1 MSCLFGFD
9 VGTKIVGVAVGNR
22 LTGTARALAAVPV
35 RDGEPDWNAL
45 DSLRREWLPAEL
57 VVGLPLDNEGKEQS
71 MTRTARRFAERIGE
85 RYSLPV
91 AFADERMSSQEAA
104 RRFAAGRAAGTRK
117 RSDAKSID
125 AEAAAVILESYLVQA
140 PVYHSP

>member
-22 LTGTARALAAVPV
+22 LTGTARGIAALPV
-35 RDGEPDWNAL
+35 RDGEPDWQAL
-45 DSLRREWLPAEL
+45 DTLRREWLPEAL
-57 VVGLPLDNEGKEQS
+57 IVGLPLDNDGKEQP
-71 MTRTARRFAERIGE
+71 MTRTARRFAERIGQ

-91 AFADERMSSQEAA
+91 TFADERMSSQEAA

-117 RSDAKSID
+117 RSDVRSID
-125 AEAAAVILESYLVQA
+125 AEAAAVILESYLLL
-140 PVYHSP
+140 P

>member
-22 LTGTARALAAVPV
+22 LTGTARGIAAVPV
-35 RDGEPDWNAL
+35 KDGEPDWQAL
-45 DSLRREWLPAEL
+45 DTLRREWLPEAL
-57 VVGLPLDNEGKEQS
+57 IVGLPVDNEGKEQP
-71 MTRTARRFAERIGE
+71 MTRTARRFAERIGQ

-91 AFADERMSSQEAA
+91 TFADERMSSQEAA

-117 RSDAKSID
+117 RSDVRSID
-125 AEAAAVILESYLVQA
+125 AEAAAVILESYLLQ
-140 PVYHSP
+140 P

>member
-22 LTGTARALAAVPV
+22 LTGTARALAAIPV
-35 RDGEPDWNAL
+35 REGEPDWQAL
-45 DSLRREWLPAEL
+45 DTLRREWLPAEL
-57 VVGLPLDNEGKEQS
+57 VIGLPLDNEGKEQP
-71 MTRTARRFAERIGE
+71 MTRTARRFAERLAQ
-85 RYSLPV
+85 RYALPV

-125 AEAAAVILESYLVQA
+125 AEAAAVILEGYLLQ
-140 PVYHSP
+140 S

>member
-9 VGTKIVGVAVGNR
+9 VGTKVVGVAVGNR
-22 LTGTARALAAVPV
+22 LTGTARALAALPV
-35 RDGEPDWNAL
+35 RDGAL
-45 DSLRREWLPAEL
+45 DWPALDKLRGEWLPAEL
-57 VVGLPLDNEGKEQS
+57 VVGLPLDNDGKEQP
-71 MTRTARRFAERIGE
+71 MTRTARRFAEEISK
-85 RYSLPV
+85 RYGIPV

-125 AEAAAVILESYLVQA
+125 AEAAAVILESYLLQA
-140 PVYHSP
+140 

>member
-1 MSCLFGFD
+1 MTCLFGFD

-35 RDGEPDWNAL
+35 RDGEPDWQAL
-45 DSLRREWLPAEL
+45 DALRREWLPAEL
-57 VVGLPLDNEGKEQS
+57 VVGLPLDNEGKEQP
-71 MTRTARRFAERIGE
+71 MTRTARRFAERIGA
-85 RYSLPV
+85 RYTLPV

-125 AEAAAVILESYLVQA
+125 AEAAAVILESYLLQA
-140 PVYHSP
+140 

>member
-22 LTGTARALAAVPV
+22 LTGTARGLAAVAV
-35 RDGEPDWNAL
+35 RDGQPDWQIL
-45 DSLRREWLPAEL
+45 DTLRREWLPVEL
-57 VVGLPLDNEGKEQS
+57 VVGLPLDNEGQEQP
-71 MTRTARRFAERIGE
+71 MTRTARRFAQRIGD

-91 AFADERMSSQEAA
+91 VFADERMSSQEAA

-117 RSDAKSID
+117 KSDAKNID
-125 AEAAAVILESYLVQA
+125 AEAAAVILESYLI
-140 PVYHSP
+140 ST

>member
-22 LTGTARALAAVPV
+22 LTGTARALAAIPV
-35 RDGEPDWNAL
+35 RDGQPDWQAL
-45 DSLRREWLPAEL
+45 DALRSDWLPAEL
-57 VVGLPLDNEGKEQS
+57 VVGLPLDNDGKEQP
-71 MTRTARRFAERIGE
+71 MTRTARRFAQRLTE
-85 RYSLPV
+85 RYKLPV
-91 AFADERMSSQEAA
+91 VFADERMSSQEAA

-125 AEAAAVILESYLVQA
+125 AEAAAVILESYLVQE
-140 PVYHSP
+140 

>member
-35 RDGEPDWNAL
+35 RDGEPDWHAL
-45 DSLRREWLPAEL
+45 DTLRRDWLPAEL
-57 VVGLPLDNEGKEQS
+57 VVGLPLDNEGKEQP
-71 MTRTARRFAERIGE
+71 MTRTARRFAERISE
-85 RYSLPV
+85 RYALPV

-125 AEAAAVILESYLVQA
+125 AEAAAVILESYLLTTLGT
-140 PVYHSP
+140 S

>member
-9 VGTKIVGVAVGNR
+9 VGTKIIGVSVGNR

-35 RDGEPDWNAL
+35 RDGVPDWQTL
-45 DSLRREWLPAEL
+45 DNLRREWLPAEL
-57 VVGLPLDNEGKEQS
+57 VVGLPVDNEGKEQP
-71 MTRTARRFAERIGE
+71 MTRTARRFAQRIGK

-91 AFADERMSSQEAA
+91 AFADERMTSQEAA

-125 AEAAAVILESYLVQA
+125 AEAAAVILESYLL
-140 PVYHSP
+140 SS

>member
-1 MSCLFGFD
+1 MTCLFGFD

-22 LTGTARALAAVPV
+22 LTGTARALAAIPV
-35 RDGEPDWNAL
+35 RDGEPDWQAL
-45 DSLRREWLPAEL
+45 DTLRREWLPAEL
-57 VVGLPLDNEGKEQS
+57 VIGLPLDNEGKEQP
-71 MTRTARRFAERIGE
+71 MTRTARRFAQRLGE
-85 RYSLPV
+85 RYALPV

-125 AEAAAVILESYLVQA
+125 AEAAAVILEGYLLQ
-140 PVYHSP
+140 S

>member
-22 LTGTARALAAVPV
+22 LTGTARGIAALPV
-35 RDGEPDWNAL
+35 RDGEPDWQAL
-45 DSLRREWLPAEL
+45 DTLRREWLPEAL
-57 VVGLPLDNEGKEQS
+57 IVGLPLDNDGKEQP
-71 MTRTARRFAERIGE
+71 MTRKARRFAERIGQ
-85 RYSLPV
+85 RYDLPV

-117 RSDAKSID
+117 RSDVRSID
-125 AEAAAVILESYLVQA
+125 AEAAAVILESYLLL
-140 PVYHSP
+140 P

>member
-22 LTGTARALAAVPV
+22 LTGTARALAAIPV
-35 RDGEPDWNAL
+35 RDGQPDWQAL
-45 DSLRREWLPAEL
+45 DTLRREWLPAEL
-57 VVGLPLDNEGKEQS
+57 VVGLPLDNEGKEQP
-71 MTRTARRFAERIGE
+71 MTKTARRFAESIGA
-85 RYSLPV
+85 RYALPV

-125 AEAAAVILESYLVQA
+125 AEAAAVILESYLV
-140 PVYHSP
+140 S

>member
-35 RDGEPDWNAL
+35 RDGQPDWQAL
-45 DSLRREWLPAEL
+45 DTLRSDWLPEEL
-57 VVGLPLDNEGKEQS
+57 VVGLPLDNDGKEQP
-71 MTRTARRFAERIGE
+71 MTRTARRFAQRLTE
-85 RYSLPV
+85 RYKLPV
-91 AFADERMSSQEAA
+91 VFADERMTSQEAA

-125 AEAAAVILESYLVQA
+125 AEAAAVILESYLIQE
-140 PVYHSP
+140 

>member
-22 LTGTARALAAVPV
+22 LTGTARALAAVAV
-35 RDGEPDWNAL
+35 RDGEPDWHAL
-45 DSLRREWLPAEL
+45 DTLRREWLPAEL
-57 VVGLPLDNEGKEQS
+57 VVGLPLDNDGKEQP
-71 MTRTARRFAERIGE
+71 MTRTARRFAERIGQ
-85 RYSLPV
+85 RYALPV

-125 AEAAAVILESYLVQA
+125 AEAAAVILESYLLTTLGM
-140 PVYHSP
+140 S

>member
-35 RDGEPDWNAL
+35 RDGQPDWQAL
-45 DSLRREWLPAEL
+45 DTLRSNWLPEEL
-57 VVGLPLDNEGKEQS
+57 VVGLPLDNDGKEQP
-71 MTRTARRFAERIGE
+71 MTRTARRFAQRLTE
-85 RYSLPV
+85 RYKLPV
-91 AFADERMSSQEAA
+91 VFADERMSSQEAA

-125 AEAAAVILESYLVQA
+125 AEAAAVILESYLIQE
-140 PVYHSP
+140 

>member
-35 RDGEPDWNAL
+35 RDGEPDWQTL
-45 DSLRREWLPAEL
+45 DALRREWLPAEL
-57 VVGLPLDNEGKEQS
+57 VVGLPLDNDGKEQP
-71 MTRTARRFAERIGE
+71 MTRTARRFADRVAE
-85 RYSLPV
+85 RYALPV
-91 AFADERMSSQEAA
+91 ALADERMSSQEAA

-140 PVYHSP
+140 

>member
-22 LTGTARALAAVPV
+22 LTGSARALAVVPM

-45 DSLRREWLPAEL
+45 DTLRREWLPAEL
-57 VVGLPLDNEGKEQS
+57 VVGLPLDNDGKEQP
-71 MTRTARRFAERIGE
+71 MTRTARRFAESIGK
-85 RYSLPV
+85 RYDLPV

-125 AEAAAVILESYLVQA
+125 AEAAAVILESYLLQA
-140 PVYHSP
+140 

>member
-35 RDGEPDWNAL
+35 RDGEPDWHAL
-45 DSLRREWLPAEL
+45 DTLRREWLPAEL
-57 VVGLPLDNEGKEQS
+57 IVGLPLDNDGKEQP
-71 MTRTARRFAERIGE
+71 MTRTARRFAERIGQ
-85 RYSLPV
+85 RYDLPV

-125 AEAAAVILESYLVQA
+125 AEAAAVILESYLITTLGM
-140 PVYHSP
+140 S

>member
-22 LTGTARALAAVPV
+22 LTGTARALAALPV
-35 RDGEPDWNAL
+35 RDGEPDWQAL
-45 DSLRREWLPAEL
+45 DTLRREWLPAEL
-57 VVGLPLDNEGKEQS
+57 VVGLPLDNDGKEQPMS
-71 MTRTARRFAERIGE
+71 RTARRFAERIGE
-85 RYSLPV
+85 RYGLPV
-91 AFADERMSSQEAA
+91 ALTDERMSSQEAA
-104 RRFAAGRAAGTRK
+104 RRFAAARAAGTRK

-140 PVYHSP
+140 